1 MALRFLTPIA
11 RIAGIVAALAVTA
24 AITLLAVSLY
34 ARGLES
40 ASWADSFAVVLFAVE
55 LTSLVAATVLTAI
68 ATIGSLV
75 SMLRIWCSV
84 SPGTPLWRR
93 MNCILLY
100 PEVLTPAGLQ
110 YRRQLITYATI
121 ALVAF
126 ALGMLGFTLEE
137 IRQRAT

>member
-11 RIAGIVAALAVTA
+11 RIAGIVAALAATA
-24 AITLLAVSLY
+24 AITLLGVLLY
-34 ARGLES
+34 VRGLEFV
-40 ASWADSFAVVLFAVE
+40 SWVDSFAVVLFAIE
-55 LTSLVAATVLTAI
+55 LTSLVAATILTAF
-68 ATIGSLV
+68 ATIGSMV
-75 SMLRIWCSV
+75 SMFRIYFAV

-93 MNCILLY
+93 MNCIVLY

-110 YRRQLITYATI
+110 YRRQLFTYATF
-121 ALVAF
+121 ALAAF